1 MIDKI
6 INELHVYEKKFLKGI
21 EKDGDLSPE
30 EIAQE
35 EDMPVKAVTSA
46 AGMLES
52 KDIITVDKKSIDT
65 ISLSDEG
72 KEYAMHG
79 LPEHKILK
87 ALQDFS
93 KRRM

>member
-72 KEYAMHG
+72 KEYTSFCVG
-79 LPEHKILK
+79 I
-87 ALQDFS
+87 S
-93 KRRM
+93 GSY